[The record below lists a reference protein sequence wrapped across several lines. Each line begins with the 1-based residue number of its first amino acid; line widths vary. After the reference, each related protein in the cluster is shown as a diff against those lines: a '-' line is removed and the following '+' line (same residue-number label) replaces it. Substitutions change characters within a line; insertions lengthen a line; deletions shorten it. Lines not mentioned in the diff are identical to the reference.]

1 MCIRENRQMP
11 FKVGETLTQILRID
25 QTRIPL
31 LKFYC
36 VKNESLSVLLW
47 KLAVGQEQILCVFFL
62 LPFIPNVWL
71 HLFFLSIWLMQ
82 LFFSKIISIFSHIW
96 RSNISLKKFILLRS
110 CHWHTVMHTNAKHV
124 QYVRVNLIFVSI
136 WIMDVQSACR
146 LWFYTFMDNITW
158 HMSDTL
164 CRELGR

>member
-1 MCIRENRQMP
+1 MCQKWKFVCLALKIGCR
-11 FKVGETLTQILRID
+11 
-25 QTRIPL
+25 TRANFMCFFPSS
-31 LKFYC
+31 FHTEC
-36 VKNESLSVLLW
+36 VTSS
-47 KLAVGQEQILCVFFL
+47 
-62 LPFIPNVWL
+62 
-71 HLFFLSIWLMQ
+71 FFLSIWLMQ